1 MANLDPVEIEIN
13 LIQNVS
19 GEADKAA
26 AGIENLS
33 TVSKASLEKLEK
45 DFAAQVEVIK
55 NMQFV
60 IDELQKKIAEGSGD
74 VISQESVDRLNE
86 AQEVLTEV
94 SNTVNAY
101 QENMSA
107 MTEANQQGA
116 DITQVFTEANQTLSE
131 NQTTLADTMGEILET
146 HNELNEATEQNTES
160 TDENTESMEHNT
172 VANKLMSATI
182 KGICDAL
189 GIENTA
195 VVQSISNTRTI
206 TAVKIA
212 WTRATQLL
220 NTQLGISIGMSKALV
235 ASGIG
240 LILVAVAAAVVAY
253 RAWTQEDRILEKA
266 QDSVN
271 KTLEESAQKKRDLES
286 QTQSYIGVVNSET
299 KAINDQITAYRQLQ
313 ETFPQTLKNIDMQ
326 TFKLMGAT
334 QQQKLL
340 NEAISQQANID
351 QDNYL
356 DRIRETQQTAFAYA
370 GGNNPLNISKHWQK
384 RSEVYD
390 AIGADW
396 MDNLTTPY
404 AEAVKILEKKVELL
418 EQEKKK
424 RQEIA
429 AEAQFQ
435 MKPEGERR
443 AILEAQLES
452 LQAQKNALNA
462 NSGAVSGFN
471 KETANG
477 SVILQGV
484 KDQATEV
491 TGSVNK
497 WTEQPNALSN
507 IFTNASLQAS
517 ILDAQIKGIQG
528 QLNTLNGT
536 GTSAVIKNEEFWS
549 KRKKESEK
557 FIKSLDSSVLSVLES
572 GTGYAAIDPSIVS
585 GYQKAVKEIAEAEK
599 ELAIYQPSKTLK
611 AGAKGS
617 SGKSPAEK
625 EKERQ
630 QKATEDLAKK
640 SLDIQAKIDAARVAA
655 IEDGAAKQRAAIKAE
670 YDKEK
675 ALIKQELKEI
685 SKLEKITGK
694 PATEQRNQLDEYG
707 TALDNQFAF
716 DDKKLNE
723 ESAKQIKAIFD
734 DVNQKFRGE
743 LENNLYAIKTY
754 YDEQVKA
761 AQKAGAT
768 LEQINTL
775 NAARSKETAQAER
788 QNQLQT
794 LAFET
799 DIAARRLA
807 LSKDFYVFESDRIR
821 KQVELQK
828 KAAQERLK
836 ILNDQYKESPTP
848 ELAQDIDEANVAISE
863 MDKVIKK
870 LSSQKFQEIA
880 GYVSQIAGGLS
891 ELLGADSSAG
901 VAMGWVSEFADAGMK
916 IASGDPKAM
925 IEGTIQAAL
934 TIKDIIKTN
943 AQANKEIREFA
954 YELEQAA
961 INYSI
966 AIIAAMKDLKSVND
980 SLFYTDTNN
989 SLIQG
994 MEGYNAATQKEIDLV
1009 SKLGD
1014 TTVAVGKKKKRFLGV
1029 TTGTKT
1035 IWESILTGYKKV
1047 LDTDDELI
1055 DKNGQVNKQIAESL
1069 LNSGKLSKE
1078 ATNLINQILDAQD
1091 AAEAAMAQVESTLE
1105 SLAGSI
1111 GDDLKTALIDAFQDG
1126 GAIGAAEKFKESVS
1140 KTLED
1145 IVTDKMFSAIYGEML
1160 GELEE
1165 RMKGSYSM
1173 GGDEDLVDDI
1183 MWFYKQSQEGA
1194 DKFYEQ
1200 LAKAKE
1206 QLKQEGFDIL
1216 SESREGASKGIA
1228 TASQDS
1234 INELNG
1240 GVYALRQSVN
1250 TLVNLDKESILIQKT
1265 QSAALDRIADNSEHL
1280 KLLPAIKGQ
1289 LEDLNNKGV
1298 TLRDR

>member
-116 DITQVFTEANQTLSE
+116 DITQVFTEASQTLSE

-286 QTQSYIGVVNSET
+286 QTQSYIGIVNSET
-299 KAINDQITAYRQLQ
+299 KAINDQIAAYRQLQ
-313 ETFPQTLKNIDMQ
+313 ETFPKTLKNIDMQ

-356 DRIRETQQTAFAYA
+356 EGLKVIRAVSSDRSDK
-370 GGNNPLNISKHWQK
+370 NIISVFNK
-384 RSEVYD
+384 RWALDE
-390 AIGADW
+390 AIDLGFEGFITSDE
-396 MDNLTTPY
+396 
-404 AEAVKILEKKVELL
+404 EALKILEKKIEIL

-429 AEAQFQ
+429 AEAEFQ

-675 ALIKQELKEI
+675 ALIEQELKEI

-716 DDKKLNE
+716 DNKKLNE

-821 KQVELQK
+821 KQVELHK

-901 VAMGWVSEFADAGMK
+901 VAMGWISEFADAGMK

-994 MEGYNAATQKEIDLV
+994 MEGYNAATQKEIELV

-1216 SESREGASKGIA
+1216 SDAEREGASKGIA

>member
-116 DITQVFTEANQTLSE
+116 DITQVFTEASQTLSE

-286 QTQSYIGVVNSET
+286 QTQSYIGIVNSET
-299 KAINDQITAYRQLQ
+299 KAINDQIAAYRQLQ
-313 ETFPQTLKNIDMQ
+313 ETFPKTLKNIDMQ

-356 DRIRETQQTAFAYA
+356 EGLKVIRAVSSDRSDK
-370 GGNNPLNISKHWQK
+370 NIISVFNK
-384 RSEVYD
+384 RWALDE
-390 AIGADW
+390 AIDLGFEGFITSDE
-396 MDNLTTPY
+396 
-404 AEAVKILEKKVELL
+404 EALKILEKKIEIL

-429 AEAQFQ
+429 AEAEFQ

-675 ALIKQELKEI
+675 ALIEQELKEI

-716 DDKKLNE
+716 DNKKLNE

-768 LEQINTL
+768 IEQINTL

-901 VAMGWVSEFADAGMK
+901 VAMGWISEFADAGMK

-1145 IVTDKMFSAIYGEML
+1145 IVTDKMFTAIYGEML

-1216 SESREGASKGIA
+1216 SDAEREGASKGIA

>member
-13 LIQNVS
+13 LVQNVS

-116 DITQVFTEANQTLSE
+116 DITQVFTEASQTLSE

-206 TAVKIA
+206 TAVKTA
-212 WTRATQLL
+212 WSKATAIL
-220 NTQLGISIGMSKALV
+220 NTQLGISITMSKALV
-235 ASGIG
+235 ATGIG
-240 LILVAVAAAVVAY
+240 VLIAAIVGAILIYNQWKKAQEDSNRLLEEQRKLHIEATSSIQAQVTKVETLEKVLKNQNLTYDQRNSALMELKSIMPEYNALLDKEGKLIVDNTNALTIYIQKLKSAALAKGAADKFTSAQNKLTEKLSEIDLTPEQKSIYDLTAEEIRKRNDKDLTEAWAFLHSYTIEEEENLQLWSKELEKYAAETVTVIKEGTKAFYESIQKQGNAVLQTIKATDLELLKAGKRNLVSPEVLKTYDKAIEDINTSTEKLKLYDVAGQTKAEAAA
-253 RAWTQEDRILEKA
+253 
-266 QDSVN
+266 
-271 KTLEESAQKKRDLES
+271 
-286 QTQSYIGVVNSET
+286 
-299 KAINDQITAYRQLQ
+299 
-313 ETFPQTLKNIDMQ
+313 
-326 TFKLMGAT
+326 
-334 QQQKLL
+334 
-340 NEAISQQANID
+340 
-351 QDNYL
+351 
-356 DRIRETQQTAFAYA
+356 
-370 GGNNPLNISKHWQK
+370 
-384 RSEVYD
+384 
-390 AIGADW
+390 
-396 MDNLTTPY
+396 
-404 AEAVKILEKKVELL
+404 EKKA
-418 EQEKKK
+418 
-424 RQEIA
+424 A
-429 AEAQFQ
+429 AEA
-435 MKPEGERR
+435 KR
-443 AILEAQLES
+443 
-452 LQAQKNALNA
+452 AQKA
-462 NSGAVSGFN
+462 
-471 KETANG
+471 
-477 SVILQGV
+477 
-484 KDQATEV
+484 
-491 TGSVNK
+491 
-497 WTEQPNALSN
+497 
-507 IFTNASLQAS
+507 
-517 ILDAQIKGIQG
+517 
-528 QLNTLNGT
+528 
-536 GTSAVIKNEEFWS
+536 
-549 KRKKESEK
+549 
-557 FIKSLDSSVLSVLES
+557 
-572 GTGYAAIDPSIVS
+572 
-585 GYQKAVKEIAEAEK
+585 
-599 ELAIYQPSKTLK
+599 
-611 AGAKGS
+611 
-617 SGKSPAEK
+617 AEK

-675 ALIKQELKEI
+675 ALIEQELKEI

-716 DDKKLNE
+716 DNKKLNE

-828 KAAQERLK
+828 KAARERLK

-901 VAMGWVSEFADAGMK
+901 VAMGWISEFADAGMK

-1145 IVTDKMFSAIYGEML
+1145 IVTDKMFTAIYGEML

-1216 SESREGASKGIA
+1216 SDAEREGASKGIA

-1298 TLRDR
+1298 TLRNR

>member
-1 MANLDPVEIEIN
+1 MAENLEPIN
-13 LIQNVS
+13 IDINMRQNVS
-19 GEADKAA
+19 EESDKAA
-26 AGIENLS
+26 AGMENLS
-33 TVSKASLEKLEK
+33 TVSSASLDKMAK
-45 DFAAQVEVIK
+45 DFAAQAEVIK

-74 VISQESVDRLNE
+74 VISRESVDKLNE

-94 SNTVNAY
+94 SNAVNAY

-107 MTEANQQGA
+107 MTEANAQGA
-116 DITQVFTEANQTLSE
+116 DITEVFTQANQTLSE
-131 NQTTLADTMGEILET
+131 SQSTLADTMGKILET
-146 HNELNEATEQNTES
+146 HNELNEATEENTENTDDNTES
-160 TDENTESMEHNT
+160 TEENT
-172 VANKLMSATI
+172 VANKVMSAAI
-182 KGICDAL
+182 KGVCDAL

-195 VVQSISNTRTI
+195 VVNAISSTRTI
-206 TAVKIA
+206 TAVKSA

-266 QDSVN
+266 QESVN
-271 KTLEESAQKKRDLES
+271 QTLEEAAQKKQALES
-286 QTQSYIGVVNSET
+286 QTQSYIGIVNSET
-299 KAINDQITAYRQLQ
+299 KAINDQITAYRKLQ
-313 ETFPQTLKNIDMQ
+313 DTFPQTLKNIDMQ

-340 NEAISQQANID
+340 NEAISEQASKD
-351 QDNYL
+351 QNDYL
-356 DRIRETQQTAFAYA
+356 DRIRQTQQTAFAYA
-370 GGNNPLNISKHWQK
+370 GGDNPLNISEHWKK

-390 AIGADW
+390 AIDADW
-396 MDNLTTPY
+396 MDNLTTSY

-429 AEAQFQ
+429 AEAEFQ
-435 MKPEGERR
+435 AKPESERK

-452 LQAQKNALNA
+452 LQAQKAALEN
-462 NSGAVSGFN
+462 NN
-471 KETANG
+471 KEAGNS

-484 KDQATEV
+484 KDKADGV
-491 TGSVNK
+491 TDSMVK
-497 WTEQPNALSN
+497 WGEQPDTLSN
-507 IFTNASLQAS
+507 IFSNASQQAS
-517 ILDAQIKGIQG
+517 ILDAQITGIQG
-528 QLNTLNGT
+528 KLNVLNGNTT
-536 GTSAVIKNEEFWS
+536 GVVKNEEFWQ
-549 KRKKESEK
+549 KQKKEGEK
-557 FIKSLDSSVLSVLES
+557 FLKDIDSTTLALLKS
-572 GTGYAAIDPSIVS
+572 GKGYAAIDPDIVA
-585 GYQKAVKEIAEAEK
+585 GYKKSLKEIADAEK
-599 ELAIYQPSKTLK
+599 ELTIYQSKTPK
-611 AGAKGS
+611 SGAKS
-617 SGKSPAEK
+617 SSRKSPVEK

-630 QKATEDLAKK
+630 LKATDDLAKK
-640 SLDIQAKIDAARVAA
+640 SLDLQAKIDAARVAA
-655 IEDGAAKQRAAIKAE
+655 IEDGALKQRAAIKAE

-675 ALIKQELKEI
+675 ALIEQELKEI
-685 SKLEKITGK
+685 EKLEKITGK
-694 PATEQRNQLDEYG
+694 PATEQRNQIGEYG
-707 TALDNQFAF
+707 TALDDKFAF
-716 DDKKLNE
+716 DNSKLNE
-723 ESAKQIKAIFD
+723 ESTKQIKDIFD

-743 LENNLYAIKTY
+743 LTNNLYAINNY
-754 YDEQVKA
+754 YDQQVKA
-761 AQKAGAT
+761 ARKAGAT
-768 LEQINTL
+768 TEQINSL

-794 LAFET
+794 LAFEA
-799 DIAARRLA
+799 DIAARRLT

-821 KQVELQK
+821 KQIELQK
-828 KAAQERLK
+828 KTAQQRLK
-836 ILNDQYKESPTP
+836 ILNDQYEESPTP
-848 ELAQDIDEANVAISE
+848 ELAQNIDEVNVSIAE

-880 GYVSQIAGGLS
+880 GYVTQIAGGLS
-891 ELLGADSSAG
+891 DLFGADSSAG
-901 VAMGWVSEFADAGMK
+901 KVLGWTADFAEAGAK

-925 IEGTIQAAL
+925 IEGTLQAAG

-961 INYSI
+961 ISYSI
-966 AIIAAMKDLKSVND
+966 AIIAAMKDLKSAND
-980 SLFYTDTNN
+980 SLFYADTNN

-994 MEGYNAATQKEIDLV
+994 MEGYNAAMQKEIDLV

-1014 TTVAVGKKKKRFLGV
+1014 TTVEVGKKKKRFLGV
-1029 TTGTKT
+1029 TTGTKSV
-1035 IWESILTGYKKV
+1035 WESILTGYKKV

-1078 ATNLINQILDAQD
+1078 ATNLINQILDAQQ

-1145 IVTDKMFSAIYGEML
+1145 IVTDKMFTAIYGEML
-1160 GELEE
+1160 GELED
-1165 RMKGSYSM
+1165 RMKASYGT

-1216 SESREGASKGIA
+1216 SDAEREGASKGIA

-1250 TLVNLDKESILIQKT
+1250 TLVNLEKESILIQKS

-1280 KLLPAIKGQ
+1280 KLLPAIKGE

-1298 TLRDR
+1298 TIRDR

>member
-116 DITQVFTEANQTLSE
+116 DITQVFTEASQTLSE

-206 TAVKIA
+206 TAVKTA
-212 WTRATQLL
+212 WSKATAIL
-220 NTQLGISIGMSKALV
+220 NTQLGISITMSKALV
-235 ASGIG
+235 ATGIG
-240 LILVAVAAAVVAY
+240 VLLVAVAAALYAYKTWNDRQQETNRLLEEQRRFNVEVTTSIQAQITKVEMLEQVLKNSNATYEQRNSALIELQKLMPEYNANLSREGKLIEDNTGALARYVKQLENVAY
-253 RAWTQEDRILEKA
+253 AKGAEKRLSEASIAKTEWESNLPDDRKRIAAMTEAEAKKNTYDYLKWVTINEQRAALD
-266 QDSVN
+266 
-271 KTLEESAQKKRDLES
+271 
-286 QTQSYIGVVNSET
+286 
-299 KAINDQITAYRQLQ
+299 
-313 ETFPQTLKNIDMQ
+313 KNIDLWKGELKKYAADSMPIVKEGTKAFYESIQKQGNAVLQ
-326 TFKLMGAT
+326 TIKATDLELLKAGKRNLVSPEVLKTYDKAIEDINTSTEKL
-334 QQQKLL
+334 KLYDV
-340 NEAISQQANID
+340 AG
-351 QDNYL
+351 
-356 DRIRETQQTAFAYA
+356 QT
-370 GGNNPLNISKHWQK
+370 K
-384 RSEVYD
+384 
-390 AIGADW
+390 
-396 MDNLTTPY
+396 
-404 AEAVKILEKKVELL
+404 AEAAAEKKA
-418 EQEKKK
+418 
-424 RQEIA
+424 A
-429 AEAQFQ
+429 AEA
-435 MKPEGERR
+435 KR
-443 AILEAQLES
+443 
-452 LQAQKNALNA
+452 AQKA
-462 NSGAVSGFN
+462 
-471 KETANG
+471 
-477 SVILQGV
+477 
-484 KDQATEV
+484 
-491 TGSVNK
+491 
-497 WTEQPNALSN
+497 
-507 IFTNASLQAS
+507 
-517 ILDAQIKGIQG
+517 
-528 QLNTLNGT
+528 
-536 GTSAVIKNEEFWS
+536 
-549 KRKKESEK
+549 
-557 FIKSLDSSVLSVLES
+557 
-572 GTGYAAIDPSIVS
+572 
-585 GYQKAVKEIAEAEK
+585 
-599 ELAIYQPSKTLK
+599 
-611 AGAKGS
+611 
-617 SGKSPAEK
+617 AEK

-675 ALIKQELKEI
+675 ALIEQELKEI

-716 DDKKLNE
+716 DNKKLNE

-901 VAMGWVSEFADAGMK
+901 VAMGWISEFADAGMK

-1183 MWFYKQSQEGA
+1183 MWFYKQSQDGA

-1206 QLKQEGFDIL
+1206 QLKKEGFDIL
-1216 SESREGASKGIA
+1216 SDAEREGASKGIA